1 MMPKGEKKAKK
12 ATISPKAITTQPE
25 DKKGQW
31 KPPPPKEEPIKKM
44 KTKKFIESATV
55 VKKVD
60 LPKAKVQTDN
70 KQFKSEIITKTVV
83 MTKAKSDQK

>member
-1 MMPKGEKKAKK
+1 MMPKVEKKVKK
-12 ATISPKAITTQPE
+12 VTISPKAITTQPE

-31 KPPPPKEEPIKKM
+31 KSPPPKEEPIKKI
-44 KTKKFIESATV
+44 KTKKIIESATV

-60 LPKAKVQTDN
+60 LPKPQTND

-83 MTKAKSDQK
+83 LTKAKSD